1 MTLKTKLSL
10 GVSLLITVLFAG
22 SSVLIYLLF
31 ADFRKDEV
39 ETRLRQSGISTTRLI
54 ANLQRMGATIPQTLD
69 ESDIET
75 LDEEVTLV
83 FSQDRQLI
91 YSSVTDQRFSWY
103 PEDLQL
109 LNREGAFFRT
119 ENGREVYGLRFD
131 EAGSRLFTLVS
142 ASDELGKRKQQ
153 FLLYALLGTGLLFT
167 VLAWVIPA
175 RLIRQLLRPLDS
187 FLQQVK
193 EVHAHTLDTR
203 IQVQDQHEE
212 IALLAGE
219 FNGMLQRIEQSYE
232 RQKEFTAHASH
243 ELRTPLARL
252 IAQLENRAVVTA
264 IPEEQ
269 AFLARLLGDANRL
282 SELITSLL
290 LLARLDNQIAEGAD
304 VCRPD
309 ELLFDAAEQVAK
321 LYPDFRMQLQ
331 LDDPDPESPDMTE
344 LQGTRSLLEIAFANL
359 LKNAYQYSS
368 SHRADV
374 TIRTTA
380 TGTQV
385 IIENDGPVLT
395 PAEQQR
401 MFEPFMRGQNAGTQ
415 SGLGLGLR
423 MVSRILHKHGI
434 GIRYEAPGATL
445 NRFVI
450 DLPAA

>member
-1 MTLKTKLSL
+1 LTLKTKLSL

-31 ADFRKDEV
+31 ADFRSDEV

-54 ANLQRMGATIPQTLD
+54 ANLQRMGATIPQTLA

-109 LNREGAFFRT
+109 LNKEGSFFRT
-119 ENGREVYGLRFD
+119 EKGRDVYGLRFD
-131 EAGSRLFTLVS
+131 DADTRFYTLVS

-153 FLLYALLGTGLLFT
+153 FLLYTLLGTGLLFT
-167 VLAWVIPA
+167 ILAWVIPA
-175 RLIRQLLRPLDS
+175 RLIRQLLRPLDG

-203 IQVQDQHEE
+203 IQVHHPNDE
-212 IALLAGE
+212 IAVLAGE
-219 FNGMLQRIEQSYE
+219 FNGMLQRIEQSYQ

-252 IAQLENRAVVTA
+252 IAQLENRAAVTPL
-264 IPEEQ
+264 PEEQ
-269 AFLARLLGDANRL
+269 DFITRLLGDANRL

-290 LLARLDNQIAEGAD
+290 LLARLDNPTAENAEI
-304 VCRPD
+304 CRPD
-309 ELLFDAAEQVAK
+309 ELLFEAAEQVAG

-331 LDDPDPESPDMTE
+331 LETVVPEIADMTE
-344 LQGTRSLLEIAFANL
+344 IYGIRSLLEIAFANL

-374 TIRTTA
+374 TIRTTV
-380 TGTQV
+380 TGTLV
-385 IIENDGPVLT
+385 IIENDGPVMT
-395 PAEQQR
+395 PDEQKR
-401 MFEPFMRGQNAGTQ
+401 MFEPFMRGQNAGVQ

-423 MVSRILHKHGI
+423 MVSRILQKHGI
-434 GIRYEAPGATL
+434 GIRYEAKNATL

-450 DLPAA
+450 DLPVA